1 MNIFEELGEKKTVFK
16 CKKYLDHRFLP
27 EKLPHREEQI
37 KSVAKYWIEALSS
50 VTPPDV
56 TIYGK
61 TGTGK
66 TAVAKFARKQL
77 EQISK
82 EKKVNVRVEY
92 IRCTDYTT
100 EYQVI
105 ARLCQQMGQDVPYR
119 GWTKAEVINAF
130 RNLFKK
136 NVFGKDLILII
147 ILDEVDILLK
157 NDGDGLLYTLTR
169 TDNVSIASISNFVDF
184 KQFIKPRV
192 RSSLRDREIVFP
204 PYNAQQLVD
213 ILQERSEM
221 SFKEGVLNNDVIPLC
236 AALAAKEEGD
246 ARYALDLLRTSGEL
260 ADERVSETVFEN
272 YVREAKDYI
281 EHNKVTDIVMTLPS
295 QQQKV
300 LESILYLT
308 KEKEEITS
316 GRLYEVYKEFSKG
329 DSVSYRRIFDFINEL
344 EMLGLISTKTISRG
358 RGKGRTNIID
368 LQCEMGLLE
377 DAIWNG

>member
-136 NVFGKDLILII
+136 NVFGKNLILII

-213 ILQERSEM
+213 ILKERSEM
-221 SFKEGVLNNDVIPLC
+221 SFKDDVLNNDVIPLC

-246 ARYALDLLRTSGEL
+246 ARYALNFSVHLGNLQMKKLRKL
-260 ADERVSETVFEN
+260 FL
-272 YVREAKDYI
+272 KI
-281 EHNKVTDIVMTLPS
+281 
-295 QQQKV
+295 
-300 LESILYLT
+300 
-308 KEKEEITS
+308 
-316 GRLYEVYKEFSKG
+316 
-329 DSVSYRRIFDFINEL
+329 
-344 EMLGLISTKTISRG
+344 MLGKLRIISNTI
-358 RGKGRTNIID
+358 K
-368 LQCEMGLLE
+368 LQILL
-377 DAIWNG
+377 

>member
-1 MNIFEELGEKKTVFK
+1 MNIFEELGDKNSVFK
-16 CKKYLDHRFLP
+16 CKKFLDHRFLP
-27 EKLPHREEQI
+27 DNLPHRSDQI
-37 KSVAKYWIEALSS
+37 KSVAKYWVEALKN

-56 TIYGK
+56 TVYGK

-66 TAVAKFARKQL
+66 TAVAKFAKKQL

-82 EKKVNVRVEY
+82 EKNVNVRVEY
-92 IRCTDYTT
+92 IRCTDFTT

-136 NVFGKDLILII
+136 NVFGNDLILII
-147 ILDEVDILLK
+147 ILDEIDILLK

-169 TDNVSIASISNFVDF
+169 TENVSIASISNFVDF

-213 ILQERSEM
+213 ILKERSKL
-221 SFKEGVLNNDVIPLC
+221 SFNDNVLHDEVIPLC

-260 ADERVSETVFEN
+260 ADENGTEMVLEK
-272 YVREAKDYI
+272 YVREAKDQI

-300 LESILYLT
+300 LESLIFLT
-308 KEKEEITS
+308 KRKEEITS
-316 GRLYEVYKEFSKG
+316 GRLYDVYKDITKG

-344 EMLGLISTKTISRG
+344 EMLGLISTKTVSRG
-358 RGKGRTNIID
+358 RGKGRTNLIT
-368 LQCEMGLLE
+368 LQCEMELLE
-377 DAIWNG
+377 DAMWSG

>member
-1 MNIFEELGEKKTVFK
+1 M
-16 CKKYLDHRFLP
+16 
-27 EKLPHREEQI
+27 
-37 KSVAKYWIEALSS
+37 
-50 VTPPDV
+50 
-56 TIYGK
+56 
-61 TGTGK
+61 
-66 TAVAKFARKQL
+66 
-77 EQISK
+77 
-82 EKKVNVRVEY
+82 NVRVEY
-92 IRCTDYTT
+92 IRCTDFTT

-119 GWTKAEVINAF
+119 GWTKAEVINSF

-136 NVFGKDLILII
+136 NVFGNDLILMI
-147 ILDEVDILLK
+147 ILDEIDILLK

-213 ILQERSEM
+213 ILNERSEL
-221 SFKEGVLNNDVIPLC
+221 SFNNGVLHDEVIPLC

-260 ADERVSETVFEN
+260 ADEKGTDMVYED
-272 YVREAKDYI
+272 YVREAKDHI

-300 LESILYLT
+300 LESLIFLT
-308 KEKEEITS
+308 KRKEEITS
-316 GRLYEVYKEFSKG
+316 GRLYDIYKDITKG

-344 EMLGLISTKTISRG
+344 EMLGLISTKTVSRG
-358 RGKGRTNIID
+358 RGKGRTNLIT
-368 LQCEMGLLE
+368 LQCEMELLE
-377 DAIWNG
+377 DAIWSG

>member
-136 NVFGKDLILII
+136 NVFGKDFILII

-221 SFKEGVLNNDVIPLC
+221 SFKEGC
-236 AALAAKEEGD
+236 
-246 ARYALDLLRTSGEL
+246 
-260 ADERVSETVFEN
+260 
-272 YVREAKDYI
+272 
-281 EHNKVTDIVMTLPS
+281 S
-295 QQQKV
+295 Q
-300 LESILYLT
+300 
-308 KEKEEITS
+308 
-316 GRLYEVYKEFSKG
+316 
-329 DSVSYRRIFDFINEL
+329 
-344 EMLGLISTKTISRG
+344 
-358 RGKGRTNIID
+358 
-368 LQCEMGLLE
+368 
-377 DAIWNG
+377 

>member
-1 MNIFEELGEKKTVFK
+1 MNIFEELGEKNSVFK
-16 CKKYLDHRFLP
+16 CKKFLDHRFLP
-27 EKLPHREEQI
+27 DKLPHREEQVR
-37 KSVAKYWIEALSS
+37 SVAKYWIEALNN
-50 VTPPDV
+50 VTPPDLTV
-56 TIYGK
+56 YGK

-66 TAVAKFARKQL
+66 TAVAKFAKKQL
-77 EQISK
+77 LSVAK
-82 EKKVNVRVEY
+82 DRNLNVRVEY

-105 ARLCQQMGQDVPYR
+105 ARLCQQLGHNVPYR
-119 GWTKAEVINAF
+119 GWTKAEVIHAF

-147 ILDEVDILLK
+147 LLDEIDILLK

-169 TDNVSIASISNFVDF
+169 TENVAIVSISNYIEF
-184 KQFIKPRV
+184 KKFIKPRV
-192 RSSLRDREIVFP
+192 KSSLRDREIVFP

-213 ILQERSEM
+213 ILQERSEL
-221 SFKEGVLNNDVIPLC
+221 SFRENVLNNDVIPLC

-260 ADERVSETVFEN
+260 ADEKSSEIIHED
-272 YVREAKDYI
+272 YVREAKDQI
-281 EHNKVTDIVMTLPS
+281 EHNKVTDIIMTLPS

-300 LESILYLT
+300 LESLLYLT
-308 KEKEEITS
+308 KRKEEITS

-358 RGKGRTNIID
+358 RGRGRTNIID
-368 LQCEMGLLE
+368 LQCETDLLE
-377 DAIWNG
+377 DAMWNA

>member
-1 MNIFEELGEKKTVFK
+1 MNIFEELGEKNTVFK
-16 CKKYLDHRFLP
+16 NKRFLDHRFLP
-27 EKLPHREEQI
+27 DKLPHREEQI
-37 KSVAKYWIEALSS
+37 KSVAKYWIEALNN

-66 TAVAKFARKQL
+66 TAVTKFAKKQL
-77 EQISK
+77 LQVAK
-82 EKKVNVRVEY
+82 DRNVNVRVEY
-92 IRCTDYTT
+92 VRCTDYTT

-105 ARLCQQMGQDVPYR
+105 ARLCQQLGQNVPYR
-119 GWTKAEVINAF
+119 GWTKAEVVHSF

-136 NVFGKDLILII
+136 DVFGKNLILIVL
-147 ILDEVDILLK
+147 LDEIDILLK
-157 NDGDGLLYTLTR
+157 NDGDGILYTLTR
-169 TDNVSIASISNFVDF
+169 TENVAIASISNYVEF
-184 KQFIKPRV
+184 KKFIKPRV
-192 RSSLRDREIVFP
+192 KSSLRDREIVFP

-213 ILQERSEM
+213 ILEERSNL
-221 SFKEGVLNNDVIPLC
+221 SFRDQVLNDNVIPLC

-260 ADERVSETVFEN
+260 ADEKGSEIVHEE
-272 YVREAKDYI
+272 YVREAKDQI
-281 EHNKVTDIVMTLPS
+281 EHNKVTDIIMTLPS

-300 LESILYLT
+300 LESLLYLT
-308 KEKEEITS
+308 KRKEEITS
-316 GRLYEVYKEFSKG
+316 GRLYEVYKEVSKG

-368 LQCEMGLLE
+368 LQCEINLLE
-377 DAIWNG
+377 DAMWSA